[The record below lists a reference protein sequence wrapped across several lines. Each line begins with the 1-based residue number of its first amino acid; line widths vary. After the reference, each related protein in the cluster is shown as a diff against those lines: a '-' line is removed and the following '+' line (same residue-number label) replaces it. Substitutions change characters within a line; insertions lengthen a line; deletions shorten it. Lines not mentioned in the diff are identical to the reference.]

1 VSEDAPLRASLARL
15 IRAGGPIT
23 IARYMAEA
31 LGHPT
36 HGYYRRADPLGAAG
50 DFITA
55 PEISQMFGELLGLWA
70 VACWHQIGA
79 PAPVR
84 LVELG
89 PGRGT
94 LMADAL
100 RAARAAAPAFCD
112 AAAIHL
118 VETSPVLRARQAER
132 LASERLAAE
141 KITWHDRLDSVPDGP
156 MILLANE
163 FFDALP
169 IHQFVRRA
177 DGWHER
183 LVDLRGEALV
193 PVLSAAPSPAAAAL
207 PDAIRNAP
215 IGAVGE
221 TCPTGLAIVRGIAA
235 RLTAHGGA
243 ALIIDYGS
251 AKSAPGDSLQAVRR
265 HRYVDVFAEPGLA
278 DLTAHVDFAAL
289 AGTAREAGAQAH
301 GPRPQGHFL
310 GALGLDERARRL
322 RANATPA
329 QARDIEAAVRRL
341 VDEREMGV
349 LFKALALTGPNQSPP
364 AGFEP

>member
-15 IRAGGPIT
+15 IRTGGPIT

-79 PAPVR
+79 PAPVL

-132 LASERLAAE
+132 LATDKQGAR
-141 KITWHDRLDSVPDGP
+141 ITWHDRLDSVPDGP

-169 IHQFVRRA
+169 IHQFVRQA

-183 LVDLRGEALV
+183 LVGLQAGALV
-193 PVLSAAPSPAAAAL
+193 PVLSAAPSPAATAL
-207 PDAIRNAP
+207 PDTIHDRPPGAI
-215 IGAVGE
+215 GE
-221 TCPTGLAIVRGIAA
+221 VCPAGLALVREIAA

-243 ALIIDYGS
+243 ALIIDYGP
-251 AKSAPGDSLQAVRR
+251 AASAPGDSLQAVRR

-289 AGTAREAGAQAH
+289 AGAAEKAGARAH

-310 GALGLDERARRL
+310 GALGLAERARRL

-329 QARDIEAAVRRL
+329 QARDIEAAMRRL
-341 VDEREMGV
+341 AGEREMGA
-349 LFKALALTGPNQSPP
+349 LFKALALTGPSQPPP